1 MNLRNL
7 LSTAIVCALL
17 ALSHSGHAKGPD
29 ANTLIRSSEP
39 AVAASVQV
47 KEPGTLTVAQVQ
59 QLKKRVLKDPTR
71 PVGPGT
77 SAQSFKATPGGPQE
91 FDACCDS
98 CGAGGCTGCNSGPN
112 GLSCGTGLIA
122 ADCQVVDDKV
132 TCVKKDD

>member
-1 MNLRNL
+1 MTLRNL

-29 ANTLIRSSEP
+29 ADTLIQSPEP
-39 AVAASVQV
+39 AVAASVQA

-59 QLKKRVLKDPTR
+59 QLKKSVLKGPTR

-77 SAQSFKATPGGPQE
+77 SAQSFKATPGGVQE